1 MAAYIIQKH
10 ISHSIERIIMKKNSI
25 PKIVQDDPWLTPYL
39 DEISDRIV
47 QFNFLVND
55 IKKNFKSLNKFS
67 SAYRELGI
75 NYSKKDK
82 GWYYREWAPEA
93 YRLSIIGDFNRW
105 DRTAHPL
112 KKSENGIWEVF
123 IPKEDMKEGDLIKVH
138 IEAKNGSHDRLPAY
152 IFRVVQD
159 LDTHDFSGQV
169 IDINKRFSWT
179 DQNFHLNTAI
189 ETPIIYEAHVGMA
202 QEKQGVGTFNE
213 FTNNMLP
220 RIKNLGYN
228 TIQLMA
234 VQEHPYYG
242 SFGYHV
248 SNLFSVSSR
257 FGTPEDFKNL
267 VNTAHDMGLTIII
280 DLVHSHA
287 IKNFA
292 EGLNDFDGSGH
303 QYFHKGGRG
312 YHKQWDSKLFDYGK
326 REVQQILLSNVRFWI
341 EEYHIDGYRFDG
353 ITSMLYHHHGE
364 FMDFDHYDKY
374 FVDGVDQDALN
385 YLKLANNL
393 VHQLKP
399 GAITIAE
406 DMSGMPGLCR
416 KIKDGGV
423 GFDFRLGM
431 GIPDFWI
438 KYVKERKDE
447 DWDIH
452 ELWSVMTNRR
462 FKEKTVAYAESH
474 DQAIVGDKTLAFW
487 LMDKDMYYH
496 MQVSEENIVIDRGLA
511 LHKMIRLFTATLGGE
526 AYLNFIG
533 NEFGHPEWIDFPRL
547 GNDWSYKYA
556 RRQWSLVDNKNLKY
570 KYLNKFDQNMISVL
584 NNYNLLSSL
593 PAQQINMD
601 SENKVIIFERK
612 NLIMAFNFHHSR
624 SISDYK
630 FNSIGKGS
638 YKIVLSTDDA
648 EVGGFSRIDTSIEYH
663 TLEDDQLSIYL
674 PSRTALILK
683 KT

>member
-1 MAAYIIQKH
+1 
-10 ISHSIERIIMKKNSI
+10 MKTNSI
-25 PKIVQDDPWLTPYL
+25 PKIVQDDPWLKPYL
-39 DEISDRIV
+39 NKISERIER
-47 QFNFLVND
+47 FNSLLKD
-55 IKKNFKSLNKFS
+55 IKRDFKSLKKFS
-67 SAYRELGI
+67 SAFTELGI

-93 YRLSIIGDFNRW
+93 YSLSITGDFNEW

-112 KKSENGIWEVF
+112 QKGDNGIWEVF
-123 IPKEDMKEGDLIKVH
+123 IPNKELKEGDLIKVH
-138 IEAKNGSHDRLPAY
+138 VEAKNGSHDRLPAY
-152 IFRVVQD
+152 IFRIVQNP
-159 LDTHDFSGQV
+159 DTHDFSGQV
-169 IDINKRFSWT
+169 VDINKKFQWS
-179 DQNFHLNTAI
+179 DQDFNLNNAL

-202 QEKQGVGTFNE
+202 QEKEDVGTYNE
-213 FTNNMLP
+213 FTENMLP
-220 RIKNLGYN
+220 RIRDLGYN

-267 VNTAHDMGLTIII
+267 VNTAHNMGIAVII
-280 DLVHSHA
+280 DLVHSHSV
-287 IKNFA
+287 KNFA

-303 QYFHKGGRG
+303 QYFHEGGRG
-312 YHKQWDSKLFDYGK
+312 YHNQWDSKLFDYGK
-326 REVQQILLSNVRFWI
+326 KEVQQILLSNVRFWI
-341 EEYHIDGYRFDG
+341 EVYHIDGYRFDG

-364 FMDFDHYDKY
+364 FVDFDHYDKY
-374 FVDGVDQDALN
+374 FVDGVDQDAAN
-385 YLKLANNL
+385 YLQLANEL

-416 KIKDGGV
+416 KIEDGGM

-438 KYVKERKDE
+438 KYVKEKKDE

-462 FKEKTVAYAESH
+462 NKEKTVAYAESH

-496 MQVSEENIVIDRGLA
+496 MQIGEENIVIDRGLA

-533 NEFGHPEWIDFPRL
+533 NEFGHPEWIDFPRK
-547 GNDWSYKYA
+547 GNDWSYQYA
-556 RRQWSLVDNKNLKY
+556 RRQWSLVDNENLKY
-570 KYLNKFDQNMISVL
+570 KYLNKFDQKMISVL
-584 NNYNLLSSL
+584 NTYNLLASL

-601 SENKVIIFERK
+601 SENKVIIFERN
-612 NLIMAFNFHHSR
+612 NLIVAFNFHENK

-630 FNSIGKGS
+630 FNSIGKGK
-638 YKIVLSTDDA
+638 YKIILSTDDA
-648 EVGGFSRIDTSIEYH
+648 EVGGFSRIDTSIEYR
-663 TLEDDQLSIYL
+663 TLESDQLSIYL

>member
-1 MAAYIIQKH
+1 
-10 ISHSIERIIMKKNSI
+10 MKKIAI
-25 PKIVQDDPWLTPYL
+25 PKIVQDDPWLNPYL
-39 DEISDRIV
+39 EEISDRTV
-47 QFNFLVND
+47 KFNECLKD
-55 IKKNFKSLNKFS
+55 IKKNFRSLKIFS
-67 SAYRELGI
+67 SAYKELGL
-75 NYSKKDK
+75 NYSKKDEK
-82 GWYYREWAPEA
+82 WHYREWAPEA
-93 YRLSIIGDFNRW
+93 HSLSIIGDFNEWNRES
-105 DRTAHPL
+105 HPL
-112 KKSENGIWEVF
+112 TKIENGVWEVS
-123 IPKEDMKEGDLIKVH
+123 IPKDDMKEGDLFKVH
-138 IEAKNGSHDRLPAY
+138 IEAENGAHDRLPAY
-152 IFRVVQD
+152 IYRVVQD

-169 IDINKRFSWT
+169 IDLNKKFKWT
-179 DQNFHLNTAI
+179 DKDFDLKSLSD
-189 ETPIIYEAHVGMA
+189 TPIIYEAHVGMA
-202 QEKQGVGTFNE
+202 QEKEGVGSFKE
-213 FTNNMLP
+213 FTENILP
-220 RIKNLGYN
+220 RIKDLGYN

-234 VQEHPYYG
+234 IQEHPYYG

-267 VNTAHDMGLTIII
+267 VNRAHEMGLAIII

-287 IKNFA
+287 IKNFS

-303 QYFHKGGRG
+303 QYFHKGDRG

-353 ITSMLYHHHGE
+353 ITSMLYHHHGD
-364 FMDFDHYDKY
+364 FVDFDHYDMY
-374 FVDGVDQDALN
+374 FADGVDRDALN
-385 YLKLANNL
+385 YLQLANEL

-416 KIKDGGV
+416 EIKDGGV

-438 KYVKERKDE
+438 KYLKERKDE
-447 DWDIH
+447 DWDIY

-462 FKEKTVAYAESH
+462 YKEKTVAYAESH

-487 LMDKDMYYH
+487 LMDKDMYSH
-496 MQVSEENIVIDRGLA
+496 MQLGDENIVIDRGLA
-511 LHKMIRLFTATLGGE
+511 LHKMIRLFTATLGGD

-533 NEFGHPEWIDFPRL
+533 NEFGHPEWIDFPRK
-547 GNDWSYKYA
+547 GNDWSHKYA

-570 KYLNKFDQNMISVL
+570 QYLSEFDKNMIFVL
-584 NNYNLLSSL
+584 KHYNLLSSL
-593 PAQQINMD
+593 PAQQINVD

-612 NLIMAFNFHHSR
+612 NLIMAFNFHYSR

-638 YKIVLSTDDA
+638 YKIILSTDDD

-663 TLEDDQLSIYL
+663 TLDSDQLSIYL
-674 PSRTALILK
+674 PSRTALIMEK
-683 KT
+683 V

>member
-1 MAAYIIQKH
+1 MAAYIIQKR

-55 IKKNFKSLNKFS
+55 ITKNFKSLNKFS

-93 YRLSIIGDFNRW
+93 YSLSIIGDFNGW
-105 DRTAHPL
+105 DRTDHPL
-112 KKSENGIWEVF
+112 KKSKNGIWEVF
-123 IPKEDMKEGDLIKVH
+123 IPKEDLKEGDLVKVH

-159 LDTHDFSGQV
+159 PDTHDFSGQV
-169 IDINKRFSWT
+169 IDINKKFRWT
-179 DQNFHLNTAI
+179 DQNFHLNNAI

-202 QEKQGVGTFNE
+202 QEKEGVGTFNE
-213 FTNNMLP
+213 FTKNMLP

-267 VNTAHDMGLTIII
+267 VNTAHDMGVAIII

-287 IKNFA
+287 IKNFS

-312 YHKQWDSKLFDYGK
+312 YHNQWDSKLFDYGK

-364 FMDFDHYDKY
+364 FVDFDHYDKY
-374 FVDGVDQDALN
+374 FVDGVDRDAVN
-385 YLKLANNL
+385 YLQLANEL
-393 VHQLKP
+393 VHQIKP
-399 GAITIAE
+399 GALTIAE

-438 KYVKERKDE
+438 KYLKEKKDE

-462 FKEKTVAYAESH
+462 NKEKTVAYAESH

-487 LMDKDMYYH
+487 LMDKDMYHH
-496 MQVSEENIVIDRGLA
+496 MQVGDENIVIDRGLA

-612 NLIMAFNFHHSR
+612 NLIMAFNFHYSR

-648 EVGGFSRIDTSIEYH
+648 EVGGFGRIDTSIEYH
-663 TLEDDQLSIYL
+663 TLEEDQLSIYL

-683 KT
+683 KA